1 MNVSPRFQNEHRG
14 LKISHLPLRSSDTNL
29 REGLFHEYK
38 KHGKITSVFVRGQD
52 EERICIITFK
62 KSEDAEKALASSKG
76 KVFFGTQIS
85 VQPHEGLNSEDPDLC
100 PPEHALD
107 EYHPKATKTL
117 FVGNLCSGTITQ
129 DELRRTFRG
138 YGEIIEIDIKI
149 QANQPG
155 TSYAFIQYGDI
166 KSVVRALKEQEAI
179 RVGGK
184 PVKLGFGKSQ
194 PTNVVWLDN
203 LSPTINEAFLSRQ
216 FGRYGQLSHVVLDR
230 KSMRALLYFDNVEVA
245 QHAVNETR
253 NRALVG
259 RKVQIDYAGYECQVA
274 FMKKLA
280 KHGSFGQVY
289 ENYKERLQ
297 EVLSLLPYGSV
308 IPYLGDRQRYFV
320 DSQREHFPSGNTKFS
335 YRRSNCLRN
344 SPVDHSSKYEQSLS
358 RAKCAPSVSPHNRS
372 HQSSDRRRTFI
383 TSSPDDLKISS
394 NWICSHGNRNSH
406 SGKSDTKIV
415 QNEDRSSILS
425 HRRHQHNE
433 TSIKSKSLRYL
444 SHAEVKS
451 DISSRTHVDH
461 SSLRSRGQLLEE
473 TDDISSGSFSSGFT
487 NDDSFFE
494 TSSLKHSN
502 GSSEYSAPT
511 SKLLSHVR
519 DHVLNSDKRRNVDS
533 DASQKSSR
541 INRYEVESLDECSYS
556 LNKKHTL
563 KTRDSMSPQT
573 RVAPMRSSVGR
584 SRMTSSQ
591 HGVHSVTDRNLD
603 SRQSSQ
609 ECPGENNDQRHN
621 KAGFHSQGRG
631 LLKPPDPDY
640 SSPNYSAKPKRVMLS
655 RVTSIYKDVEHSRQ
669 ANISTVSPISPD
681 DAAYNKSE
689 GAYERV
695 SNSMCSDIPSA
706 VKSHDTLTKLE
717 MERAKLLRELSLLNN
732 EVIGGSRGKAGSI
745 TLNKDNSSRKR
756 TPSSSFFNDLP
767 STKLKCVENS
777 YKCEPV
783 SVQSPTFTNDNLTSP
798 EFRKSTSSAHSIRLM
813 STSHD
818 SKCELS
824 CSKQGVCTLPTDCHS
839 NITDV
844 ASPTRRRFLQAHD
857 LRNIHSNPRLETVF
871 SATVISTAT
880 SPSVLTMSVS
890 RQPVLMTSSPRMAIA
905 PEPTSPLIHISPPSS
920 PMIMDKLSY
929 TSTPS
934 TSLSSSVLSAS
945 NSGSI
950 ISSHANLCSRDP
962 RLALHHTQLYN
973 DVPPPPPEIFKLP
986 LWVDTSPHTEIMV
999 SNLVT
1004 SSIMKTQSPG
1014 FKKSLCDVEPD
1025 ISVQDS
1031 SGCSL
1036 DERIRLLDVQL
1047 LKSEKARPT
1056 VDYSKFRIRRKAE
1069 ANSTPQSTE
1078 ISSASQC
1085 ITGVSVIS
1093 CSPHSPIM
1101 TTSAC
1106 PITTRSELTV
1116 TDIVGSGLSVSC
1128 SSASISS
1135 TSPIL
1140 SNSTP
1145 LNLVK
1150 PADTSEFVKSML
1162 SFSKPSPSTPCDIS
1176 NNPLSNE
1183 MLTTSRHATLV
1194 PLSQSSFLT
1203 RLPRS
1208 SVSNSL
1214 STANS
1219 IQTSVSFC
1227 SKQKSA
1233 NSSNI
1238 HFNVGNVEHS
1248 SLSGAHPVG
1257 VATRMPSVK
1266 MFCGSDATKPENND
1280 LVDKGDIKSN
1290 TTRDI
1295 FDYVEKPEPVVLSHS
1310 LTISSAEY
1318 NTSVSH
1324 ITDNQKCSDVS
1335 SKAGV
1340 HGVSPLL
1347 GASNGFPIKS
1357 SQKQL
1362 TYPTSSCLKSSPR
1375 DDNVNSN
1382 KCKSTPLLNVPLT
1395 NTKKTQKLDSSRPI
1409 LDDFV
1414 FQNSLGG
1421 NASKTNRL
1429 KKPQLKISSSSLP
1442 TKHKPSTTSHSKDVI
1457 STSTA
1462 NKVMLRN
1469 ISVAKSK
1476 TSQKVSRKNISKKLE
1491 STSVSSLQK
1500 DSLPNNKSQLT
1511 VDSNQ
1516 STSSANNYSSLCS
1529 ERKPISPHSKKRK
1542 NVRDIKKKVIDS
1554 EDSDWEPNTITSSQ
1568 HPSGE
1573 LLDPDS
1579 STESH
1584 YESMYDKIK
1593 RRANQSVTKPV
1604 NSVMKRDALQRLLK
1618 NKGRELKKPYSNK
1631 SLIDSDTDECLSD
1644 DSSIHSDDTS
1654 NTSTKHS
1661 TKPNSSSNEIMSK
1674 SIRRKISTTSG
1685 AKSHNSSSL
1694 SPKRKRIVADSEA
1707 SGLKESSRKT
1717 RGRKAKKSNVSS
1729 KPRSLNTQVRRN
1741 HKGVEQR
1748 ESVTTS
1754 NCRSITRRKKP
1765 CMQKENISTRGNESK
1780 IVSGSIDLTVQ
1791 SKTHKEKAVL
1801 SANKQC
1807 PVKKTHR
1814 SLVHR
1819 VFASTDSSSLSS
1831 MISES
1836 SDDDLS
1842 SNQVPA
1848 LSVREKIDETDIEV
1862 SNCQSTKT
1870 KSPTLQL
1877 SRSCSPEDLRAD
1889 AAIRHT
1895 FGAFTAPFICFK
1907 TDPSHG
1913 STIKHNPPQNADVNT
1928 KFSPNSEDSKPTPPT
1943 LPMTDSSFNG
1953 DQQSIGVLATK
1964 PQARDPSDWNIFSS
1978 LAKQSTPIKDDI
1990 MHQHLSSTSGLA
2002 VESDELPVNFTA
2014 DASYDT
2020 EDELPSLE
2028 KHDDDEANFPC
2039 ESSILLHERNSPN
2052 NHVGSL
2058 NTYND
2063 DDLPPPVV
2071 SDVSHQLNFSSLP
2084 SAVETVPDIIEE
2096 VIYDGLEV
2104 PIQDE
2109 THLTTNTSIKS
2120 DSCRNSPIVNK
2131 SVADVLHNV
2140 IEPTSKNLF
2149 MDITSHVDPENISNT
2164 SLNVKSSVAV
2174 PIITSSLSTVS
2185 AQSIVFTSVPMLNV
2199 TTQSS
2204 EVPIVSKSMLVTIS
2218 TTTPTNLSSS
2228 NCVLRADRE
2237 ASVSQS
2243 YPSVSFSLNSVPQN
2257 HIAVI
2262 LPTTTVS
2269 FPLTSFV
2276 TMSSSISESSTN
2288 VTPST
2293 SVIKL
2298 RSSPLSLTC
2307 SSTTTQNSVSLTDY
2321 QQSQSVT
2328 SHLPTTGITTPIRIT
2343 TSLSSSTP
2351 TSHVSLS
2358 SVSQTGNAVFNPSDF
2373 TSYVQRVIER
2383 VKQEKDEE
2391 TLQQR
2396 EKVKRPK
2403 RNASISLPSVTCS
2416 TISYTNTSATIT
2428 SSGVFSPNTVNL
2440 PNIAPISS
2448 PDVLKPS
2455 CVGNID
2461 DKIVTVPVSIPY
2473 SHTVVQD
2480 SFSYTGNHVISPN
2493 PQCTNIAD
2501 PPITSLHSQQ
2511 LATNAS
2517 IEQNLCLPECNNLND
2532 DIHSRDPVDETIEA
2546 VVNGEFDEKEYV
2558 LKLLKGNFIPNGHY
2572 RTLSGTIGSPT
2583 SHPDIFTLVS
2593 DVSSIKGDHQSGIS
2607 GTVCMESPCST
2618 VNAGVHSSCTL
2629 SVNKGFPDPIISI
2642 NQSSS
2647 VLTPMHVLTFVAA
2660 GAATSTSQHK
2670 STSAI
2675 SPNVPTQSLANLST
2689 STHHLPSASN
2699 PSSSTSD
2706 NVSSVTPL
2714 TAYASIP
2721 NRSDSLPTDSTNTQI
2736 GEFAARL
2743 ANNPFTTYFYS
2754 LLTQK
2759 QLSPSL
2765 SPSIASGDTIC
2776 QRPADNPSLPL
2787 CSSSTLKNL
2796 SIPNASVS
2804 GDTAD
2809 YLAAATMAAMAAMAG
2824 PTQDMTTFSQTVASA
2839 SYSDSKSISTDNQ
2852 LLQLW
2857 SAAHLEIQE
2866 YPIIWRGRLSLKNEE
2881 VFVNM
2886 HYVSGN
2892 QDLLKICMSVI
2903 SEQQVALTNIATS
2916 SNSLGSCMTTDA
2928 IAPTHQPLKIVQRMR
2943 LEASQL
2949 EGVQR
2954 KLRQLNDF
2962 CMCLTL
2968 AAAPPQTS
2976 DASLT
2981 NEQIRMNR
2989 ILCDGFIKYML
3000 EKCAA
3005 GIINVC
3011 HPCTQQNM
3019 YVIHIFPPC
3028 EFSRCQL
3035 QGYAPALYHSLE
3047 ENPIPHVLT
3056 VITTV

>member
-1 MNVSPRFQNEHRG
+1 MRVTRYLWISNLPARVTEQDIRDVLQSHGKIQSVRIHEHEGSNGAVVAFVDTKSATRAVESIVRLKKVNLSLQYCESSGIPGTNNSDQITAPSDYTQTTNTSLLQSDVNYSQQKSRSVSTVSDSSSVFHDPENNEQSDTCLSHTITNRNYTIDSKTTNMNVSPRFQNEHRG

-155 TSYAFIQYGDI
+155 ASYAFIQYGDI
-166 KSVVRALKEQEAI
+166 KSVVRALKEQETI
-179 RVGGK
+179 RVSGR

-320 DSQREHFPSGNTKFS
+320 DSQREHFSSGNTKFS
-335 YRRSNCLRN
+335 YRRSNCLRS

-383 TSSPDDLKISS
+383 TSSPDDSKISG

-406 SGKSDTKIV
+406 PGKSDAKIA
-415 QNEDRSSILS
+415 QNEDRSSIMS

-461 SSLRSRGQLLEE
+461 LSLRGRGQLLEE

-511 SKLLSHVR
+511 SKLLSHV
-519 DHVLNSDKRRNVDS
+519 LNNDKRRNVDS

-541 INRYEVESLDECSYS
+541 INRCEVEPLDECSYS
-556 LNKKHTL
+556 SNKKHTL
-563 KTRDSMSPQT
+563 KTGDSMSPQT
-573 RVAPMRSSVGR
+573 RVASTRLSVGR

-591 HGVHSVTDRNLD
+591 HNVHSVTDRNPD
-603 SRQSSQ
+603 RRQSGQ
-609 ECPGENNDQRHN
+609 ECPGENNNQKHN
-621 KAGFHSQGRG
+621 KTGFHSQGRA
-631 LLKPPDPDY
+631 LLRPPDPDY
-640 SSPNYSAKPKRVMLS
+640 SSPNYSVKPKRGMLS
-655 RVTSIYKDVEHSRQ
+655 KVASIYKDVEHSRQ
-669 ANISTVSPISPD
+669 ANISTISPISPD

-689 GAYERV
+689 GAYECA
-695 SNSMCSDIPSA
+695 SSSMCSNIPSA
-706 VKSHDTLTKLE
+706 VKSHDALTKLE

-732 EVIGGSRGKAGSI
+732 EVIGGSRGKTGNI
-745 TLNKDNSSRKR
+745 TLNKDNPNRKR

-777 YKCEPV
+777 YKCESV

-798 EFRKSTSSAHSIRLM
+798 EFRKSTSCAHSTRLM

-824 CSKQGVCTLPTDCHS
+824 SSKQGVYNLPTDCHS

-844 ASPTRRRFLQAHD
+844 ASPTRRKFLQAHD

-871 SATVISTAT
+871 STAVTSTAT
-880 SPSVLTMSVS
+880 TSVLNISAG
-890 RQPVLMTSSPRMAIA
+890 RQPILMTSSPRMAIA

-950 ISSHANLCSRDP
+950 VSSHANSCSRDP
-962 RLALHHTQLYN
+962 RLTLHHTQPYN

-1004 SSIMKTQSPG
+1004 NSVMKTQSPG
-1014 FKKSLCDVEPD
+1014 FTKSLCNVEPD
-1025 ISVQDS
+1025 IFVQDS

-1056 VDYSKFRIRRKAE
+1056 VDYSKFRIRRKTE

-1078 ISSASQC
+1078 IISTSQC

-1093 CSPHSPIM
+1093 CSPHSPII
-1101 TTSAC
+1101 TTSTC
-1106 PITTRSELTV
+1106 SITTRSELAV
-1116 TDIVGSGLSVSC
+1116 TDIVGSSLSVSC
-1128 SSASISS
+1128 SSTSISS

-1176 NNPLSNE
+1176 NNPLSNDIS
-1183 MLTTSRHATLV
+1183 TTTRHATLV

-1208 SVSNSL
+1208 CVSNSL

-1219 IQTSVSFC
+1219 IQSSVSFC

-1233 NSSNI
+1233 NNNNV
-1238 HFNVGNVEHS
+1238 HFNVCNVEHS

-1266 MFCGSDATKPENND
+1266 MYCGSDASKPENND
-1280 LVDKGDIKSN
+1280 LVEKGDIKSN
-1290 TTRDI
+1290 MTRDI
-1295 FDYVEKPEPVVLSHS
+1295 FDYVEKLEPVVLSHS
-1310 LTISSAEY
+1310 LTVNSAEY
-1318 NTSVSH
+1318 NTSVSQ
-1324 ITDNQKCSDVS
+1324 ITDDQKCSDVS

-1347 GASNGFPIKS
+1347 GLSNGFPIKS

-1362 TYPTSSCLKSSPR
+1362 TYPSISCLKSSPR
-1375 DDNVNSN
+1375 DDSINSN
-1382 KCKSTPLLNVPLT
+1382 KCKPTPLLNIPLT
-1395 NTKKTQKLDSSRPI
+1395 NTKKTQKLDSTRPI

-1421 NASKTNRL
+1421 NASKTSRL
-1429 KKPQLKISSSSLP
+1429 KKPQLKTSSSSLP
-1442 TKHKPSTTSHSKDVI
+1442 AKHKPSATSQSKEII

-1462 NKVMLRN
+1462 NKVVLRN
-1469 ISVAKSK
+1469 MSVAKSK
-1476 TSQKVSRKNISKKLE
+1476 TSQKVSRKSTSKKLE
-1491 STSVSSLQK
+1491 STSESSLQK

-1511 VDSNQ
+1511 VDSNR
-1516 STSSANNYSSLCS
+1516 STSSANNYSLLCS
-1529 ERKPISPHSKKRK
+1529 EKKPASPHSKKRK
-1542 NVRDIKKKVIDS
+1542 NVRDIKKKVIGS

-1568 HPSGE
+1568 PPSSD
-1573 LLDPDS
+1573 LPDPDS

-1631 SLIDSDTDECLSD
+1631 SLVDSDTDECLSN

-1654 NTSTKHS
+1654 NTLTKHS
-1661 TKPNSSSNEIMSK
+1661 TKPNSSSNEVMSK
-1674 SIRRKISTTSG
+1674 PIKRKILTTSG
-1685 AKSHNSSSL
+1685 TKSNTGSSL

-1707 SGLKESSRKT
+1707 STLKESSRKT

-1741 HKGVEQR
+1741 YKGVEQQ
-1748 ESVTTS
+1748 ESVTTL
-1754 NCRSITRRKKP
+1754 NRRSVTRRKKP
-1765 CMQKENISTRGNESK
+1765 CIQEENVTMRGNESK
-1780 IVSGSIDLTVQ
+1780 IVSDSIDSTVQ
-1791 SKTHKEKAVL
+1791 LKTHKEKTIL
-1801 SANKQC
+1801 SVNKQC
-1807 PVKKTHR
+1807 PTVKRTHR

-1842 SNQVPA
+1842 SNQISA
-1848 LSVREKIDETDIEV
+1848 LSVREKIDETDIIEV

-1895 FGAFTAPFICFK
+1895 FGAFTAPFICLK
-1907 TDPSHG
+1907 TDPSHC
-1913 STIKHNPPQNADVNT
+1913 SAIKHNPPQNTDVNT

-1943 LPMTDSSFNG
+1943 LPMTDSSFSG
-1953 DQQSIGVLATK
+1953 DQQSNGVPATK
-1964 PQARDPSDWNIFSS
+1964 LQTRDHRDWNIFSS

-1990 MHQHLSSTSGLA
+1990 MRQHLSSTSGLA
-2002 VESDELPVNFTA
+2002 AESDELPVNRIA

-2028 KHDDDEANFPC
+2028 KHDDDDEVSFPC
-2039 ESSILLHERNSPN
+2039 ESSILLHESDGPN

-2071 SDVSHQLNFSSLP
+2071 SGVGNQLNFSSLP
-2084 SAVETVPDIIEE
+2084 LAVGTVPDIIEE

-2104 PIQDE
+2104 TIQDE
-2109 THLTTNTSIKS
+2109 THPTTNTSIKS
-2120 DSCRNSPIVNK
+2120 DSCGNSPIIDK

-2140 IEPTSKNLF
+2140 IEPTSKNPF
-2149 MDITSHVDPENISNT
+2149 MDITSHVDPESIANT
-2164 SLNVKSSVAV
+2164 FPLNVKSSVSV
-2174 PIITSSLSTVS
+2174 PIITSSLNTVS
-2185 AQSIVFTSVPMLNV
+2185 AQSIVFTSVPMLHV

-2218 TTTPTNLSSS
+2218 TTTPTNLSLS

-2237 ASVSQS
+2237 VSVSQS
-2243 YPSVSFSLNSVPQN
+2243 YSSVSFSLNPLPQN

-2276 TMSSSISESSTN
+2276 TMSSPMSESSTN

-2293 SVIKL
+2293 SAIKL
-2298 RSSPLSLTC
+2298 SSPLSVTC
-2307 SSTTTQNSVSLTDY
+2307 SSTTTQNSVSFTDC

-2343 TSLSSSTP
+2343 TSLDSNTP
-2351 TSHVSLS
+2351 TSHVCLS
-2358 SVSQTGNAVFNPSDF
+2358 SVSQTGNAVFDASDF

-2396 EKVKRPK
+2396 EK
-2403 RNASISLPSVTCS
+2403 
-2416 TISYTNTSATIT
+2416 
-2428 SSGVFSPNTVNL
+2428 
-2440 PNIAPISS
+2440 
-2448 PDVLKPS
+2448 
-2455 CVGNID
+2455 
-2461 DKIVTVPVSIPY
+2461 
-2473 SHTVVQD
+2473 
-2480 SFSYTGNHVISPN
+2480 
-2493 PQCTNIAD
+2493 
-2501 PPITSLHSQQ
+2501 
-2511 LATNAS
+2511 
-2517 IEQNLCLPECNNLND
+2517 
-2532 DIHSRDPVDETIEA
+2532 
-2546 VVNGEFDEKEYV
+2546 
-2558 LKLLKGNFIPNGHY
+2558 
-2572 RTLSGTIGSPT
+2572 
-2583 SHPDIFTLVS
+2583 
-2593 DVSSIKGDHQSGIS
+2593 
-2607 GTVCMESPCST
+2607 T
-2618 VNAGVHSSCTL
+2618 VNAGVHSLCTV
-2629 SVNKGFPDPIISI
+2629 SINKGFSDPIISI

-2670 STSAI
+2670 STSVAI
-2675 SPNVPTQSLANLST
+2675 SPNIPTQSLTNLST

-2699 PSSSTSD
+2699 PSSSSLD

-2714 TAYASIP
+2714 TAYAPIP

-2776 QRPADNPSLPL
+2776 QHPTDNPSLPL

-2824 PTQDMTTFSQTVASA
+2824 PAQDMTSFSQTVASA

-2857 SAAHLEIQE
+2857 SAAHLGIQE
-2866 YPIIWRGRLSLKNEE
+2866 YSIIWRGRLSLKNEE

-2903 SEQQVALTNIATS
+2903 GEQQVALTNIATS
-2916 SNSLGSCMTTDA
+2916 SSSLGSCMTTDA
-2928 IAPTHQPLKIVQRMR
+2928 IGSTHQPLKIVQRMR

-2968 AAAPPQTS
+2968 AAAPPQTP

-2981 NEQIRMNR
+2981 NEQIRMNK

-3011 HPCTQQNM
+3011 HPCSQQNM